1 MAQMFALR
9 ACDGDTNAQLKS
21 IDIPALKSQDV
32 LVKVVSAGLAPGL
45 FNVLGKGLYKSLPMT
60 LGQEAA
66 GVVAAV
72 GEGVS
77 SISVGDRVR
86 LHPNLACRSCKSCHG
101 GLDQMCP
108 EIGLMGFVPLGSGPM
123 PLYEEYRNGALAEYV
138 RTPYWLIDK
147 LPQNVS
153 FDVGA
158 KVHMLANA
166 LSALK
171 AAFLKPG
178 ATVLIA
184 AATGGMA
191 TATLKLATFFP
202 ISRIILLGRSAERL
216 QAVQSLTTLPTDIVA
231 IEELEEDWQSTGG
244 LVRQIKSLAPLGVEA
259 ILDYVPGGGQDLWQM
274 MGALQVGGTLVHVGA
289 NMSVLPLPLAAIMA
303 KGWRIVGVRANS
315 REDAAQV
322 LEFLAAGH
330 LQVDDLITHRF
341 PLHRADQA
349 VSTFRSR
356 IDPIWMAV
364 INP

>member
-1 MAQMFALR
+1 
-9 ACDGDTNAQLKS
+9 
-21 IDIPALKSQDV
+21 
-32 LVKVVSAGLAPGL
+32 
-45 FNVLGKGLYKSLPMT
+45 
-60 LGQEAA
+60 
-66 GVVAAV
+66 
-72 GEGVS
+72 
-77 SISVGDRVR
+77 
-86 LHPNLACRSCKSCHG
+86 
-101 GLDQMCP
+101 MCP
-108 EIGLMGFVPLGSGPM
+108 ETGLMGFVSLGSGPT

-147 LPQNVS
+147 LPQNIS

-158 KVHMLANA
+158 KVHMLAYA

-171 AAFLKPG
+171 AASLKPG

-202 ISRIILLGRSAERL
+202 ISRIILLGRSVERL
-216 QAVQSLTTLPTDIVA
+216 QAVRSLTTLPTDNVA

-244 LVRQIKSLAPLGVEA
+244 LARQIKSLVPLDVEG
-259 ILDYVPGGGQDLWQM
+259 ILDFVPGGGQDLWQM
-274 MGALQVGGTLVHVGA
+274 MGGLQVGGTLVHVGA
-289 NMSVLPLPLAAIMA
+289 NMSVLPLPLEAIMA

-322 LEFLAAGH
+322 LELLAAGH

-349 VSTFRSR
+349 VSAFRSR